1 MSTVSG
7 IPASALYGFPLTA
20 AASNGSGK
28 IDYALLAQEIQL
40 SAITTLTSSGN
51 NPASPL
57 TYNATG
63 LFGTP
68 AQTASASA
76 SNTPVSATQAAQNAY
91 LQTQYAVSQTLA
103 SLLTDSS
110 TSNTAN
116 QDIFSQLYPATAGI
130 NGLTGTSSSDLLT
143 LLNGGN
149 SGTQNAQYAY
159 LNAQYALNQALASLT
174 ANPAANVSSVA

>member
-51 NPASPL
+51 TASPL
-57 TYNATG
+57 TYSATG
-63 LFGTP
+63 LFGTQP
-68 AQTASASA
+68 QTAPA
-76 SNTPVSATQAAQNAY
+76 SNTPVSATQAAQDAY
-91 LQTQYAVSQTLA
+91 LQTQYAVNQTLA

-116 QDIFSQLYPATAGI
+116 QDIFSQLYPAAAGI
-130 NGLTGTSSSDLLT
+130 NGPTGTASSDLLS

-174 ANPAANVSSVA
+174 ANPASNVSSVA